1 MNSASALS
9 KYIRT
14 LTIGQGRHS
23 GEAFKLLEWQRRFIR
38 GAFSPDV
45 QTAALSIARANG
57 KSVLVAAIGA
67 GAIDVDGPLVEPMA
81 ETCIVAAS
89 FQQGQVIFR
98 HLKHFLNP
106 TLAAHKGRFRVS
118 DSPNV
123 ASISDRETGAQV
135 RVMGN
140 NSKTLHGLQ
149 PKLLLLDEL
158 AQWEAGALD
167 ASLAALSTSLGKIP
181 ESRLIAL
188 GTRASSELHPFEKML
203 TGGADYSQV
212 HAALDS
218 DKPFA
223 VRTWKRA
230 NPSLNYMPDLRRVI
244 EKEAAR
250 ARRDASLLPAFEAL
264 RLNKGV
270 SGRIASRAYRS
281 VHLAKRAE
289 SPEPHGIRGGYV
301 LGVDLGQNAA
311 MSAASA
317 YSPVSGALDAFAVFP
332 QLPSLAERGL
342 RDGVG
347 AAYQTMHERGELIIS
362 GERVSS
368 IAGLLAECL
377 KRWGKPSA
385 IVCDRW
391 REAELRQ
398 ELTKNRFPSGAA
410 IVIRGQGYKDGGEDV
425 RDFRKAILDGFVRA
439 PVSLLLR
446 SALNEARVITDAAGN
461 SKLAKSGEGGRRK
474 VARDDAAA
482 ASILAIAEG
491 QRRRVAG
498 NVGKR
503 RRMRVGIA
511 G

>member
-1 MNSASALS
+1 MNAAKLG
-9 KYIRT
+9 KYIRS
-14 LTIGQGRHS
+14 LSIGQGAHA
-23 GEAFKLLEWQRRFIR
+23 GEPFKLLEWQRRFIR

-67 GAIDVDGPLVEPMA
+67 GAVDIDGPLVEPMA
-81 ETCIVAAS
+81 ETVIVASS
-89 FQQGQVIFR
+89 FNQGQVIFR

-106 TLAAHKGRFRVS
+106 TLSAHKSRFRVS
-118 DSPNV
+118 DSLNA
-123 ASISDRETGAQV
+123 ASIYDRKTGALV

-140 NSKTLHGLQ
+140 NAKTLHGLQ
-149 PKLLLLDEL
+149 PKMLLLDEL

-181 ESRLIAL
+181 ESRMIAL
-188 GTRASSELHPFEKML
+188 GTRAASELHPFEKML

-218 DKPFA
+218 DNPFH
-223 VRTWKRA
+223 VRTWRKA
-230 NPSLNYMPDLRRVI
+230 NPSLNHMPDLRAVI
-244 EKEAAR
+244 DKEAKR
-250 ARRDASLLPAFEAL
+250 ARRDVSLLPAFEAL

-270 SGRIASRAYRS
+270 SDIAQS
-281 VHLAKRAE
+281 VLIEAATWRRAE
-289 SPEPHGIRGGYV
+289 SSEPHGIDGNYV
-301 LGVDLGQNAA
+301 LGIDLGQNAA

-317 YSPVSGALDAFAVFP
+317 YSPASGALDAFAVFP
-332 QLPSLAERGL
+332 QIPSLAERAL

-347 AAYQTMHERGELIIS
+347 NQYVQMHERGELVIA
-362 GERVSS
+362 GDRVSDVK
-368 IAGLLAECL
+368 GLLAECL
-377 KRWGKPSA
+377 RRWGKPAA

-398 ELTKNRFPSGAA
+398 ELTKARFPRGAA
-410 IVIRGQGYKDGGEDV
+410 IVIRAMGFFHGGEDV
-425 RDFRKAILDGFVRA
+425 RDFRKAILDGHVRA

-446 SALNEARVITDAAGN
+446 SALNEARVVTDAAGN

-482 ASILAIAEG
+482 AAILAIAEG
-491 QRRRVAG
+491 QRRRLSG
-498 NVGKR
+498 NLGKR
-503 RRMRVGIA
+503 RKMRIGVA

>member
-1 MNSASALS
+1 MNAAKLS

-14 LTIGQGRHS
+14 LTIGQGRHA
-23 GEAFKLLEWQRRFIR
+23 GEAFKLLDWQRRFIR
-38 GAFSPDV
+38 GAFAPDV

-67 GAIDVDGPLVEPMA
+67 GAIDIDGALVEPMA
-81 ETCIVAAS
+81 ETVIVAAS

-106 TLAAHKGRFRVS
+106 TLTAHKGRFRVS

-123 ASISDRETGAQV
+123 ASISDRVTGAQV

-218 DKPFA
+218 DKPFH

-230 NPSLNYMPDLRRVI
+230 NPSLNFMPDLRAVI
-244 EKEAAR
+244 EKEAKR

-270 SGRIASRAYRS
+270 SDIAQS
-281 VHLAKRAE
+281 VLIEAATWRRAE
-289 SPEPHGIRGGYV
+289 SPEPHGIRGVYV
-301 LGVDLGQNAA
+301 LGIDLGQNAA
-311 MSAASA
+311 MSAAAA
-317 YSPVSGALDAFAVFP
+317 YQPLTGALDAFAVFP

-347 AAYQTMHERGELIIS
+347 AAYQTMHERGELLIS

-377 KRWGKPSA
+377 KRWGKPLA
-385 IVCDRW
+385 ICCDRW

-398 ELTKNRFPSGAA
+398 SLTQTRFPSGAM
-410 IVIRGQGYKDGGEDV
+410 IVIRGQGFKDGGEDV

-482 ASILAIAEG
+482 ASILAISEG
-491 QRRRVAG
+491 QRRRVSG

>member
-1 MNSASALS
+1 MKALTD
-9 KYIRT
+9 YIQT
-14 LTIGQGRHS
+14 LTIGQGRYA
-23 GEAFKLLEWQRRFIR
+23 GAPFKLLAWQRRFIR
-38 GAFSPDV
+38 GAFAPDV

-67 GAIDVDGPLVEPMA
+67 GAIDIGAPLVEPMA
-81 ETCIVAAS
+81 ETVIVASS
-89 FQQGQVIFR
+89 FAQGQVIFR
-98 HLKHFLNP
+98 HLRHFLAP

-118 DSPNV
+118 DSLNA
-123 ASISDRETGAQV
+123 ASIHDTSTGALV
-135 RVMGN
+135 RVVGN
-140 NSKTLHGLQ
+140 NPRTLHGLQ

-158 AQWEAGALD
+158 AQWEGGALD
-167 ASLAALSTSLGKIP
+167 SSLAALSTSLGKIP

-188 GTRASSELHPFEKML
+188 GTRAASELHPFEKL
-203 TGGADYSQV
+203 LSSGGADYSQV

-218 DKPFA
+218 DKPFL

-230 NPSLNYMPDLRRVI
+230 NPSLSHMPDLRRVI
-244 EKEAAR
+244 AKEAKRAAR
-250 ARRDASLLPAFEAL
+250 DSSLLPSFEAL

-270 SGRIASRAYRS
+270 SDVSQAVLIEAATWR
-281 VHLAKRAE
+281 RAE
-289 SPEPHGIRGGYV
+289 SPERPAIKGGYV
-301 LGVDLGQNAA
+301 LGVDLGTNAA
-311 MSAASA
+311 MSAAAA
-317 YSPVSGALDAFAVFP
+317 YQPQSGALDCFAVFP
-332 QLPSLAERGL
+332 EKPSLAERGL

-347 AAYQTMHERGELIIS
+347 ASYQTMRERGELVIA
-362 GERVSS
+362 GDRVSD
-368 IAGLLAECL
+368 IAGLLGECL

-398 ELTKNRFPSGAA
+398 ELSKARFPSGAA
-410 IVIRGQGYKDGGEDV
+410 IVVRGQGYKDGGEDV
-425 RDFRKAILDGFVRA
+425 RDFRKAILDGHVQA

-482 ASILAIAEG
+482 AAILAIAEG

-498 NVGKR
+498 VGKR
-503 RRMRVGIA
+503 RRKRRIGIA